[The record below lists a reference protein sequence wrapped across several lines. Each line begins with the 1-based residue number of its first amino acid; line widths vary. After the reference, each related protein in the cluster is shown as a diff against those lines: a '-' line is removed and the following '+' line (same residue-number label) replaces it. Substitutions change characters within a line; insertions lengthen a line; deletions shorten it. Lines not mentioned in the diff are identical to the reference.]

1 MPSRPAGCA
10 AALLLACLAAG
21 AARADLYHFRDDAG
35 VPHFSDPPTD
45 PRARLYL
52 RAGARPALAPAPA
65 GRVPPAR
72 RARLTQEVAEAA
84 RRARLDP
91 ALLHAVIAVESA
103 YDPAAVSPKGALGLM
118 QLMPATAARYGVRD
132 PFDVEQNLAA
142 GASHLRGLIDR
153 YAGDTALALAAY
165 NAGSG
170 AVQAAGGRIPPYAET
185 RRYVP
190 AVLRR
195 YAELRGAPSYAD

>member
-21 AARADLYHFRDDAG
+21 AARADIYHFRDDAG
-35 VPHFSDPPTD
+35 VPHFSDQPTD

-65 GRVPPAR
+65 GRVPP
-72 RARLTQEVAEAA
+72 A